1 MQIATKYIIDVTEYD
16 PTGYY
21 RSTYKTRAI
30 VIAESASEAIRKA
43 IERTPLKNHSG
54 EQKAEVITSEDFFVM
69 KFRLCRNICFTME
82 DLKRYKNERN

>member
-21 RSTYKTRAI
+21 HSIYKTRAI

-43 IERTPLKNHSG
+43 IERTPLKRYDRA
-54 EQKAEVITSEDFFVM
+54 QKAGIITSEDFFV
-69 KFRLCRNICFTME
+69 KEAENDT
-82 DLKRYKNERN
+82 D

>member
-21 RSTYKTRAI
+21 HSTHKTRAI

-43 IERTPLKNHSG
+43 IERTPLKNYDRA
-54 EQKAEVITSEDFFVM
+54 QKAEIITSEDFFV
-69 KFRLCRNICFTME
+69 KAVEWWIGQ
-82 DLKRYKNERN
+82 Y